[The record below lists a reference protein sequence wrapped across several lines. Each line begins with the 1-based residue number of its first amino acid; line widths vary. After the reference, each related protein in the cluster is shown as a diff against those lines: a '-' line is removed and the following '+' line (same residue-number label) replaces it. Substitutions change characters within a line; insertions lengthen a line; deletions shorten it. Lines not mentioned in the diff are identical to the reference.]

1 VQDAGD
7 SMATGGPLD
16 GLLVVDLTRVLA
28 GPYCTLI
35 LADLGARVIKVEMPG
50 RGDDTRQ
57 FGPFVNGES
66 VYFASLNRGK
76 ESIALDLGVDADR
89 AVFESILARAEVLVE
104 NFRPGALERKGYGW
118 DTLAARFPRL
128 IYGEISG
135 FGRTGPY
142 RERPAYDI
150 IIQAMGGLMS
160 LTGEPGSPPHR
171 AGTSIADI
179 AAGLF
184 AAIGIC
190 SALQQRA
197 RTGRGV
203 LIDVAMLDCQVAI
216 LENAIARFTATGE
229 VPGPTGGH
237 HALIAPFGPFSTA
250 DGMIV
255 LAAGNNALFGALCTA
270 LGRPELAA
278 DARFRENEERA
289 ANRTELV
296 REIESV
302 LTGAPR
308 ATWLPL
314 LEAAGV
320 PVAAVNTIDRV
331 VADPQVR
338 ARNMLVRTI
347 GGGLGELVT
356 AGNPLKFSGLD
367 DPAVRP
373 AAPALDRDRA
383 RIIAEFGAG

>member
-1 VQDAGD
+1 
-7 SMATGGPLD
+7 MATGGPLD
-16 GLLVVDLTRVLA
+16 GLLVLDLTRVLA
-28 GPYCTLI
+28 GPFCTLI

-76 ESIALDLGVDADR
+76 ESIALDLDAAPDR
-89 AVFESILARAEVLVE
+89 VVFETLLARADVLVE
-104 NFRPGALERKGYGW
+104 NFRPGTLDRKGYGW
-118 DTLAARFPRL
+118 EKLSERFPRL

-150 IIQAMGGLMS
+150 IVQAMGGLMS

-171 AGTSIADI
+171 TGTSIADI
-179 AAGLF
+179 SAGMF
-184 AAIGIC
+184 ATIGIC
-190 SALQQRA
+190 AALQQRA

-216 LENAIARFTATGE
+216 LENAIARYTATGE

-237 HALIAPFGPFSTA
+237 HALIAPFGPFATA
-250 DGMIV
+250 DGRIV
-255 LAAGNNALFGALCTA
+255 LAAGNNTLFRGLCAA
-270 LGRPELAA
+270 LGRPEMA
-278 DARFRENEERA
+278 DDPRFRENEERA
-289 ANRTELV
+289 KNRQDLA

-302 LTGAPR
+302 LRGAPGS
-308 ATWLPL
+308 TWLPL
-314 LEAAGV
+314 LEAAGI

-338 ARNMLVRTI
+338 ARNMLVRTV
-347 GGGLGELVT
+347 GGALGELVT
-356 AGNPLKFSGLD
+356 AGNPIKVSGVP
-367 DPAVRP
+367 DPAERP
-373 AAPALDRDRA
+373 AAPALDRDRV
-383 RIIAEFGAG
+383 RIIAEFGGG

>member
-1 VQDAGD
+1 
-7 SMATGGPLD
+7 MGGPLD
-16 GLLVVDLTRVLA
+16 GLLVLDLTRVLA
-28 GPYCTLI
+28 GPFCTLI
-35 LADLGARVIKVEMPG
+35 LADLGARVIKIELPG

-76 ESIALDLGVDADR
+76 ESIALDLGAAADR
-89 AVFESILARAEVLVE
+89 ALFETLLARADVLVE
-104 NFRPGALERKGYGW
+104 NFRPGTLDRKGYGW
-118 DTLAARFPRL
+118 ETLSERFPRL

-150 IIQAMGGLMS
+150 IVQAMGGLMS

-179 AAGLF
+179 SAGMF

-190 SALQQRA
+190 AALQQRA

-203 LIDVAMLDCQVAI
+203 LIDIAMLDCQVAI
-216 LENAIARFTATGE
+216 LENAIARYTATGD

-237 HALIAPFGPFSTA
+237 HALIAPFGPFATA
-250 DGMIV
+250 DGRIV
-255 LAAGNNALFGALCTA
+255 LAAGNNTLFRALCYA
-270 LGRPELAA
+270 ISRPELA
-278 DARFRENEERA
+278 DDPRFCENDLRA
-289 ANRTELV
+289 KNRQDLV
-296 REIESV
+296 REIEEV
-302 LTGAPR
+302 LTGAPGS
-308 ATWLPL
+308 TWLPL
-314 LEAAGV
+314 LEAAGI

-338 ARNMLVRTI
+338 ARNMLVRSI
-347 GGGLGELVT
+347 GGALGELVSP
-356 AGNPLKFSGLD
+356 GNPIKMSGVA
-367 DPAVRP
+367 DPAERL

-383 RIIAEFGAG
+383 RIIAEFGGG